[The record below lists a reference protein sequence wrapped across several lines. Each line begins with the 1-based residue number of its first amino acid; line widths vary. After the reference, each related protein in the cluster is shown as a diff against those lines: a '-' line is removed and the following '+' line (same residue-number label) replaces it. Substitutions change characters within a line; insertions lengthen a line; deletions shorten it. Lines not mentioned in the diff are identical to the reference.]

1 MVQVDKITTT
11 NKRVGEN
18 AGLTSRN
25 INFLFCYSAAA
36 IRATELYSSKN
47 FILNFKPAY
56 RQAGKKST
64 TVSADGMH
72 YPQFAKP

>member
-1 MVQVDKITTT
+1 
-11 NKRVGEN
+11 
-18 AGLTSRN
+18 
-25 INFLFCYSAAA
+25 LFFYCAAV

-64 TVSADGMH
+64 TVSADGMLLSAIRQALNVVRH
-72 YPQFAKP
+72 SKNYLT